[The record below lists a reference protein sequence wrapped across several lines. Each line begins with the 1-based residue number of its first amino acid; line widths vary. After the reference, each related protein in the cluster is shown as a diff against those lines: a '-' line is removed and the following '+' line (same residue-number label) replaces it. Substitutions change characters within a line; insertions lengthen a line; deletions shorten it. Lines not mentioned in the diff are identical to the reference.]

1 MVQGDAADGE
11 SWWNPDGP
19 ASLIGKLSYD
29 GFSFLFSDEG
39 LSCLGGKLFLTKT
52 LDELV
57 QGDQQAPAFQQSKQV
72 TFVVLWRLA
81 YNCVITTDFV
91 KEHWLP
97 TVLIFVHSDVQVQP
111 SKLPE
116 DHNHMHMDT

>member
-1 MVQGDAADGE
+1 MKV
-11 SWWNPDGP
+11 
-19 ASLIGKLSYD
+19 
-29 GFSFLFSDEG
+29 
-39 LSCLGGKLFLTKT
+39 CLGGSFLTKT

-81 YNCVITTDFV
+81 YDCIIINNFV

-97 TVLIFVHSDVQVQP
+97 TVLIFVHSYVQVQP
-111 SKLPE
+111 SELPE
-116 DHNHMHMDT
+116 EHNHMHIDA